1 MSRGLFQGN
10 LLLGFVLLTACR
22 GPAGPG
28 EASLLVPLGLGLAL
42 AVALAFAGTVLYRR
56 SDRAAVERTY
66 RQLGAL
72 QDPFKVLRFID
83 LLGMD
88 RPPGQRQPF
97 LERFARRLEQA
108 RGNRRSLLPD
118 ATRAMGRVAGAL
130 DAARRRPGA
139 EERRSVAAAF
149 EAFAE
154 SQEALGSK
162 LEEFGDTDNARR
174 ARVAAAVHRLFAAL
188 VRAESLSHLARL
200 RGEIEEVEDRLLGW
214 PTFAILLGELLG
226 ELRRILDSFHQLSQL
241 SEAEDRALVLGQA
254 LSHVLR
260 IREWV
265 EAQAQLTS
273 LSASIAVFVL
283 ESLRQLLATA
293 LQDLHQCAELVLEL
307 RSRWITARR
316 EAVIVL
322 DVKNVGRGH
331 AHNVEVELLP
341 DEEAFEVLN
350 PRQGVR
356 HLLRRQSARLEFLIK
371 PRASDRIRL
380 RFCLTYGDLERT
392 GQSLAFADVVELRP
406 ASVSTFV
413 SLHPNPYVVGRPLGR
428 GDIFVGRKETIERIA
443 ASLGGAAQDNV
454 IVLIG
459 QRRVG
464 KTSILRR
471 LRTHL
476 AEKYVPIL
484 IDLQGFLAADEAA
497 FYREVTA
504 FAQDEL
510 AEAGIEVPLPD
521 GEEFRLDP
529 EGTIRRRFLRPALR
543 AAGKR
548 RLLFMV
554 DEFEVLEER
563 IRSGVLSLQSL
574 SFLRSLVQDEQG
586 LSFLF
591 AGTHR
596 FDELTG
602 DSWRVLFNLAVYL
615 DVGYFSFHQVAE
627 LFTEPTKNC
636 FEIDPLAL
644 EKAFQLTG
652 GHPHFSQLLARE
664 LVEMRNRERLS
675 YVTVQDL
682 STVADAVVEKG
693 QLHMSYL
700 WNEASRDERL
710 LLLAVRELLDRE
722 GLASV
727 AAAHRYLNEHRLEPG
742 DLPAAA
748 RRLELQEVLVAQA
761 GHLSFRMELLRRW
774 LRRNQSLELF
784 AMAGTPKE
792 AG

>member
-1 MSRGLFQGN
+1 MSRGLFQGAA
-10 LLLGFVLLTACR
+10 LLGFVLLTACR
-22 GPAGPG
+22 LPASPT
-28 EASLLVPLGLGLAL
+28 ETDLLVPFGLGLGFVAAL
-42 AVALAFAGTVLYRR
+42 TITGTVLYRR
-56 SDRAAVERTY
+56 SDRAAVERAY
-66 RQLGAL
+66 RELGAL
-72 QDPFKVLRFID
+72 QDPFKILRFLD

-88 RPPGQRQPF
+88 RLGQRQPF
-97 LERFARRLEQA
+97 LERFARRLERA

-118 ATRAMGRVAGAL
+118 ATRAMSRVAGAL

-154 SQEALGSK
+154 SQDALSSK
-162 LEEFGDTDNARR
+162 LEEFGDADNARR
-174 ARVAAAVHRLFAAL
+174 ACVAAAVHRLFAAL
-188 VRAESLSHLARL
+188 VHAESLSHIVAL
-200 RGEIEEVEDRLLGW
+200 RREIEEVESRLLGW
-214 PTFAILLGELLG
+214 PTFAVLLGELLG

-254 LSHVLR
+254 LTHVLR

-265 EAQAQLTS
+265 EAQAQPPALSTLTV
-273 LSASIAVFVL
+273 VFVL

-316 EAVIVL
+316 EAVVVL
-322 DVKNVGRGH
+322 DVKNVGQGH
-331 AHNVEVELLP
+331 AHNVEVELLA
-341 DEEAFEVLN
+341 DDKAFEALR

-356 HLLRRQSARLEFLIK
+356 HLLRQQSARLEFLIR
-371 PRASDRIRL
+371 PHVSDRLRL

-406 ASVSTFV
+406 ASVNTYV
-413 SLHPNPYVVGRPLGR
+413 PLHPNPYVVGRPLGR
-428 GDIFVGRKETIERIA
+428 GDVFVGRKETIERIA
-443 ASLGGAAQDNV
+443 ASFGGAPQDNV
-454 IVLIG
+454 VVLIG

-471 LRTHL
+471 LRNHL
-476 AEKYVPIL
+476 AETYVPIL
-484 IDLQGFLAADEAA
+484 IDLQGFLAENEAA
-497 FYREVTA
+497 FFHEVAA

-510 AEAGIEVPLPD
+510 AEAGVEVSLPD
-521 GEEFRLDP
+521 SEEFNLDP
-529 EGTIRRRFLRPALR
+529 GGTLRRRFLRQAVR
-543 AAGKR
+543 AAGER
-548 RLLFMV
+548 RLLFMA

-563 IRSGVLSLQSL
+563 IRSGVLSPQVLP
-574 SFLRSLVQDEQG
+574 FLRSLVQHERG
-586 LSFLF
+586 VSFLF

-596 FDELTG
+596 LDELTS
-602 DSWRVLFNLAVYL
+602 DYWSVLFNLAVYI
-615 DVGYFSFHQVAE
+615 DVGYFSFDQVAE
-627 LFTEPTKNC
+627 LFTAPAKNR

-682 STVADAVVEKG
+682 STVADTVVEKG

-710 LLLAVRELLDRE
+710 LLLAVRKLLDRE
-722 GLASV
+722 GLASA
-727 AAAHRYLNEHRLEPG
+727 AAAHRYLSEHRIEPG

-748 RRLELQEVLVAQA
+748 RRLERQEVLVAQA

-774 LRRNQSLELF
+774 LRRNQKLELF
-784 AMAGTPKE
+784 AMAESGSEGT
-792 AG
+792 G